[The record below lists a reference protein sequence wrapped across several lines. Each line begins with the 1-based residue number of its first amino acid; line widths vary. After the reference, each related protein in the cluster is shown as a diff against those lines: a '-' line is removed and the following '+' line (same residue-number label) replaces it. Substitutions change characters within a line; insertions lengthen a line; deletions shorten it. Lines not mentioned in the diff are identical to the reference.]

1 MDSKT
6 TIRFEKAKPEDA
18 KALALASWRAFDDDV
33 NYGAPGKGGPP
44 GYKSDQWQLKMM
56 VVGDYY
62 KILLDGRI
70 IGGFI
75 LLLKGY
81 RCYELARIFIQ
92 PDFQNQG
99 IGTRTFEFIWSEY
112 PDVERWTL
120 GTPAWNHR
128 TRHFYKKVGFAEV
141 GEDSRGGILFERNV
155 TLD

>member
-1 MDSKT
+1 
-6 TIRFEKAKPEDA
+6 
-18 KALALASWRAFDDDV
+18 
-33 NYGAPGKGGPP
+33 
-44 GYKSDQWQLKMM
+44 MM
-56 VVGDYY
+56 VASDYY
-62 KILLDGRI
+62 KILTGGRI

-75 LLLKGY
+75 VRLRGY
-81 RCYELARIFIQ
+81 QYYELVRIFIQ

-99 IGTRTFEFIWSEY
+99 VGTRAFEFLWSEY